1 MIADFKARLAFARTR
16 HEAFIIRVK
25 EGLLS
30 DLIHRDEMK
39 ECFWMGGDES
49 HGEKTTGEDDGQK
62 DGRETG
68 EDAIE

>member
-16 HEAFIIRVK
+16 HEAFIIRMK

-49 HGEKTTGEDDGQK
+49 HGEKTTRADDARRRREKTTGEDDG
-62 DGRETG
+62 
-68 EDAIE
+68 